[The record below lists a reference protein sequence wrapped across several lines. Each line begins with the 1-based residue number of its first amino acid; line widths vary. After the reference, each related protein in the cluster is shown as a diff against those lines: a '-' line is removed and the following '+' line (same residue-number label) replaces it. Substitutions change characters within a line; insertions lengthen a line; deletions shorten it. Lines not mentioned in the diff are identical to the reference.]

1 MNGIVASI
9 LSLYHSLQT
18 PFCDTVSMIK
28 AFIMIRAIKYPSSD
42 VQTLTCTLTLL

>member
-9 LSLYHSLQT
+9 LSLYCCIQT
-18 PFCDTVSMIK
+18 PFYDTVGKIK